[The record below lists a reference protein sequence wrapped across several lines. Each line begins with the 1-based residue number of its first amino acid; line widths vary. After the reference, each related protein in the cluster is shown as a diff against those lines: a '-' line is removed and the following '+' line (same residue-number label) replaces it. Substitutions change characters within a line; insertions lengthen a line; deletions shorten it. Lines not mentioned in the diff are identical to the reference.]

1 MDKELYSFFKE
12 KNYIQKNKSGLIFT
26 NKENESEF
34 IKIIINNY
42 EDIDISVPIKGLNYY
57 YTTKLFDIKNIINY
71 LNLHI

>member
-12 KNYIQKNKSGLIFT
+12 KNYIQKNKSELIFT

-34 IKIIINNY
+34 FKIIINNY